1 MDTQVQDQ
9 INEMLAESK
18 GSFLNKYKLESTLLR
33 VCGTF
38 YISHIRGTF
47 YASEVNKMTECVQFL
62 YATFATEQNATV
74 QNK

>member
-9 INEMLAESK
+9 IDEMLAESK

-47 YASEVNKMTECVQFL
+47 LCF
-62 YATFATEQNATV
+62 
-74 QNK
+74 

>member
-18 GSFLNKYKLESTLLR
+18 GSFLNKYKLESTLPR

-47 YASEVNKMTECVQFL
+47 LCF
-62 YATFATEQNATV
+62 
-74 QNK
+74 